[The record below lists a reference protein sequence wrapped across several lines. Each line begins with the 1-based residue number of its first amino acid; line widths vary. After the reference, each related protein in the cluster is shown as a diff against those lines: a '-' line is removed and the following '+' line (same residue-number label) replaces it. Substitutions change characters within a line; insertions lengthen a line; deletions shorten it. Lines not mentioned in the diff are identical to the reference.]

1 MVFGRRTSPED
12 AARYAA
18 DREIAGG
25 YPDRIA
31 AVERADAA
39 LREAQAEGGDG
50 AGLRGLHGALE
61 AALREAITAAEAA
74 ERVAMGP
81 RTYGSTRAAEI
92 SRRKARAKASVRP
105 YSEELDRL
113 RTAREA
119 HKLSFRALTRV

>member
-1 MVFGRRTSPED
+1 MVFGRRISPED
-12 AARYAA
+12 AAQYAA
-18 DREIAGG
+18 DRELAVS
-25 YPDRIA
+25 YPDRLA
-31 AVERADAA
+31 AVERAETA
-39 LREAQAEGGDG
+39 LREAQAGREDHADVRVLHRDLEG
-50 AGLRGLHGALE
+50 
-61 AALREAITAAEAA
+61 ALREAIAAAEAA

-81 RTYGSTRAAEI
+81 RSYGSSRSAEI

>member
-18 DREIAGG
+18 DREAARE
-25 YPDRIA
+25 YPGRIA
-31 AVERADAA
+31 AVERAEAA
-39 LREAQAEGGDG
+39 LREAQAEHAPGPEV
-50 AGLRGLHGALE
+50 RGLHGALE
-61 AALREAITAAEAA
+61 AALREAIEAAEAA
-74 ERVAMGP
+74 ERVAMGQ
-81 RTYGSTRAAEI
+81 RSYGSTRAAEI
-92 SRRKARAKASVRP
+92 SRRKARAKAAVRP